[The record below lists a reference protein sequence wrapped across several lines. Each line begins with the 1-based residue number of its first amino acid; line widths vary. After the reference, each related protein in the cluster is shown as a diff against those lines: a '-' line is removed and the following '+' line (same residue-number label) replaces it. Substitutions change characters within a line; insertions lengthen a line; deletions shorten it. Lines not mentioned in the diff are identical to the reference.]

1 MTGKKDWRRAVRVGC
16 SWPGRLGF
24 GARARWLLVA
34 AGVAAI
40 ASGTAPGAAWAQESK
55 PPVHITFEA
64 DVDEETT
71 LQFGD
76 VVPFVLEIT
85 HSPDKTVNV
94 GRLPRYPRQWG
105 PSFEVREQTRGR
117 TTSNDDGTVTMRQEI
132 HAAALG
138 TGKLQTPDIPITIRH
153 PDGSVEPVLP
163 FPVDVVVL
171 STLSSEGDEPADD
184 EPADIQPQAD
194 LSTPLLEDPVVLAA
208 AVGLAAGA
216 VLAVAVAGAYYV
228 YRRTRGRGSLPLPV
242 VDTRTPWDV
251 AIEELDRIERLDLP
265 EYGRFKE
272 HYTLVADAMRVYV
285 HAMYL
290 ADVSPVDA
298 IDMTTDETAA
308 ALKRSVLDAA
318 PVRLILDLLNECDL
332 VKFARYTPSVSSAYE
347 ASGHARYIVEVTRPA
362 LDDGRLENAA
372 DARREVTV

>member
-1 MTGKKDWRRAVRVGC
+1 MTGKKDWRRAARVGC
-16 SWPGRLGF
+16 SWPGKLGF
-24 GARARWLLVA
+24 GACARWLLVA

-40 ASGTAPGAAWAQESK
+40 AGGTAPGAAWAQEPK
-55 PPVHITFEA
+55 PPAHITFKA
-64 DVDEETT
+64 DVDEGTE
-71 LQFGD
+71 LKFGD

-94 GRLPRYPRQWG
+94 GRLPRYPREWG
-105 PSFEVREQTRGR
+105 PFEVREQTRGR

-138 TGKLQTPDIPITIRH
+138 RGILRTPDIPITIRH

-163 FPVDVVVL
+163 IPVEVWVRSL
-171 STLSSEGDEPADD
+171 FSQEGDDPADD

-194 LSTPLLEDPVVLAA
+194 LSTPLLEDPVARSA

-272 HYTLVADAMRVYV
+272 HYTLVADTMRVYI

-308 ALKRSVLDAA
+308 ALKMSVLDAA
-318 PVRLILDLLNECDL
+318 PIRLILDLLNECDL

-362 LDDGRLENAA
+362 LDDGRLENAV

>member
-1 MTGKKDWRRAVRVGC
+1 MTGKMDWRRAVRVGC
-16 SWPGRLGF
+16 SWPGKLGF

-40 ASGTAPGAAWAQESK
+40 ASGTAPGAVWAQESK

-64 DVDEETT
+64 DVDEGTE
-71 LQFGD
+71 LKFGD

-138 TGKLQTPDIPITIRH
+138 TGILQTPDIPITIRH

-171 STLSSEGDEPADD
+171 STLSSEGDEPAD
-184 EPADIQPQAD
+184 IQPQAD
-194 LSTPLLEDPVVLAA
+194 LSTPLLEDPVVQAA
-208 AVGLAAGA
+208 TVGLATGA
-216 VLAVAVAGAYYV
+216 VLAAAAAGAYYV

-242 VDTRTPWDV
+242 VDTRTPWDA

-362 LDDGRLENAA
+362 LDDGRLENAV
-372 DARREVTV
+372 DVRREVTV

>member
-1 MTGKKDWRRAVRVGC
+1 MTGKMVWRRAARVGC
-16 SWPGRLGF
+16 GWPGKLGF
-24 GARARWLLVA
+24 TACARWLLLA
-34 AGVAAI
+34 AVGAAI
-40 ASGTAPGAAWAQESK
+40 IGGATSGAAWAQEPK

-64 DVDEETT
+64 DVDEGTE
-71 LQFGD
+71 LKFGD
-76 VVPFVLEIT
+76 VVSFVLEIT

-94 GRLPRYPRQWG
+94 VRLPRYPRQWG
-105 PSFEVREQTRGR
+105 PFEVREQTRGR
-117 TTSNDDGTVTMRQEI
+117 TTTNDDGTVTMRQEI
-132 HAAALG
+132 QAAALD
-138 TGKLQTPDIPITIRH
+138 TGILRTPDIPVTIRH
-153 PDGSVEPVLP
+153 PDGSVEEVFPL
-163 FPVDVVVL
+163 FPVEVWVDTVL
-171 STLSSEGDEPADD
+171 ESEDD

-194 LSTPLLEDPVVLAA
+194 LSTPLLEEPVGRAA
-208 AVGLAAGA
+208 AAGLAAGA
-216 VLAVAVAGAYYV
+216 VLAAVAAGAYYV
-228 YRRTRGRGSLPLPV
+228 YRRTRGHGSLPLPV
-242 VDTRTPWDV
+242 VDTRTPWDA

-265 EYGRFKE
+265 EYGHFKE

-308 ALKRSVLDAA
+308 ALKRSALDDER
-318 PVRLILDLLNECDL
+318 VRLILDLLNECDL

-372 DARREVTV
+372 DARQEVTV

>member
-1 MTGKKDWRRAVRVGC
+1 MTGKMDWRRAVRVGC
-16 SWPGRLGF
+16 SWLGKLGF
-24 GARARWLLVA
+24 GACARWLLVA

-40 ASGTAPGAAWAQESK
+40 AGGTAPGAAWAQEPK

-64 DVDEETT
+64 DVDAGTE
-71 LQFGD
+71 LKFGD

-94 GRLPRYPRQWG
+94 GRLPRYPLQWG
-105 PSFEVREQTRGR
+105 PFEVREQTRGR
-117 TTSNDDGTVTMRQEI
+117 TTSNVAGTVTMRQEI

-138 TGKLQTPDIPITIRH
+138 TGILRTPDIPITIRH

-163 FPVDVVVL
+163 IPVEVL
-171 STLSSEGDEPADD
+171 VRSLFSQEGDDPADD

-194 LSTPLLEDPVVLAA
+194 LSTPLLEDPVVQAA
-208 AVGLAAGA
+208 TVGLAAGA
-216 VLAVAVAGAYYV
+216 VLAAAVAGAYYV
-228 YRRTRGRGSLPLPV
+228 YRRTRGRGSLQLPV
-242 VDTRTPWDV
+242 IDTRTPWDA

-347 ASGHARYIVEVTRPA
+347 ASGHARYIVEMTRPA
-362 LDDGRLENAA
+362 LDDGRWENAA